1 MNLQQLAQRPVLSDG
16 GASTQIQ
23 ALRTFSELL
32 SHALVLRMR
41 EHPKKL
47 RDSHKMMKLVNGHS
61 MTGFQM
67 FSLNISFFQQVRSVF
82 AGLKSFLMR

>member
-1 MNLQQLAQRPVLSDG
+1 
-16 GASTQIQ
+16 
-23 ALRTFSELL
+23 
-32 SHALVLRMR
+32 MR
-41 EHPKKL
+41 EHPKRL
-47 RDSHKMMKLVNGHS
+47 RDSQKMMKLVNGHS